1 MDLQQGIFAVKLCQ
15 MEEAYGHLQS
25 RIRVCQGKSTEEL
38 RKNLSQLLEEYDEE
52 GILLKQ
58 QAEGSALASVRQLAQ
73 AGYQYQR
80 QTEPLLRQGLARE
93 IAGNGAEGE
102 EAQAEASA
110 LFAEYAIDF
119 ATQSMRYALCA
130 ALWAMVLQAQET
142 ASSNH
147 IRRVKTNE

>member
-25 RIRVCQGKSTEEL
+25 RIRICQGKTVEEL
-38 RKNLSQLLEEYDEE
+38 KRILSQLLEEYNEE
-52 GILLKQ
+52 EVLLKQ
-58 QAEGSALASVRQLAQ
+58 QAEGSALISVRQLAQ
-73 AGYQYQR
+73 AGRQYQQ
-80 QTEPLLRQGLARE
+80 QTEPLLRRGLAQE
-93 IAGNGAEGE
+93 IAGNGAGGE

-130 ALWAMVLQAQET
+130 AIWAMELQAQEGQ
-142 ASSNH
+142 SSCEV
-147 IRRVKTNE
+147 RSEKTDE